1 MSVCVMWSRQ
11 QVRLKLAL
19 ICVFKI
25 QTLEQTHASSC
36 LGQHCNCLFPRRQP
50 SLKWTSVIEGN
61 LCRVAPQIYIHPSPC
76 SSHSAV
82 AFNHVLFIDLT
93 VAAASYQGFA
103 KFSVALSPGS
113 NWSLPEANWLDS
125 SDMSKSISQLN
136 GAGRW
141 RAFIATTAAACRLW
155 PCGETEFQV
164 STFNSPPC
172 LNVHGL
178 LSTRCPRMSSS
189 YVMWSV
195 AWSRDAGRLIGYQK
209 AEGCR
214 EMKWQLIWVTGD
226 SAANPQKDSTL
237 ADREWK

>member
-1 MSVCVMWSRQ
+1 MHLHASDNTVIAFFPEDNLLWNEHLLLREICAVL
-11 QVRLKLAL
+11 RLKST
-19 ICVFKI
+19 F
-25 QTLEQTHASSC
+25 TH
-36 LGQHCNCLFPRRQP
+36 LQ
-50 SLKWTSVIEGN
+50 
-61 LCRVAPQIYIHPSPC
+61 C

-164 STFNSPPC
+164 STFNSLPC

-178 LSTRCPRMSSS
+178 LSTGCPRTSSS
-189 YVMWSV
+189 YVMWSLARSCDV
-195 AWSRDAGRLIGYQK
+195 GR
-209 AEGCR
+209 C
-214 EMKWQLIWVTGD
+214 
-226 SAANPQKDSTL
+226 
-237 ADREWK
+237 